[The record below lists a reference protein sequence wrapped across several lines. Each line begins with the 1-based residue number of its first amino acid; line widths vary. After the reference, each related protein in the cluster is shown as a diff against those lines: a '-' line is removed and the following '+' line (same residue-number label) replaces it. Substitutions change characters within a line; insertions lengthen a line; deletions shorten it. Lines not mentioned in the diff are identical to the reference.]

1 MREDPFAISTKT
13 VSFQQIVLDVLARSR
28 VVESSSSLESMPQD
42 LIHLSLSQKKIGD
55 CETVLHISSLSK
67 SPNFLILLMPRK

>member
-42 LIHLSLSQKKIGD
+42 LIHLSLSQKKL
-55 CETVLHISSLSK
+55 ETVRPYYTFLLYQNRQISLS
-67 SPNFLILLMPRK
+67 F